1 MQGPHRREGF
11 WDPME
16 PCSGSGSGWSSGVW
30 SSGGLGSC
38 NITGAAGLG
47 RETVL
52 VLSGDRRLAEL
63 GVRRPSLTVIMVSG
77 GCRQRP
83 AAGLAG
89 SEPGAKVILGKA
101 STLISFTRT
110 SK

>member
-16 PCSGSGSGWSSGVW
+16 PCSGSGSGR